1 MRRSA
6 AGRTGTINDVF
17 FDLKDP
23 DKQKYLTAYG
33 ADVILNNGVKQKY
46 LSVGGEDEDRGSYKA
61 ESAV

>member
-6 AGRTGTINDVF
+6 AGRTGTINDGF

-23 DKQKYLTAYG
+23 DKQKFLTAYG

-46 LSVGGEDEDRGSYKA
+46 LSVGGDDEDR
-61 ESAV
+61 